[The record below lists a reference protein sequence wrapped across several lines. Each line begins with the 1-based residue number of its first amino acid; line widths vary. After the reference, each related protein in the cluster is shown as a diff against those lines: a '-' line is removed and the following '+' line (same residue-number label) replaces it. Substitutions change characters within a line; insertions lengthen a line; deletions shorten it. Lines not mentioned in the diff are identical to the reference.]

1 MFYRFIKRLFDLF
14 WSCVA
19 IICLS
24 PLLLLISL
32 IIKITSK
39 GPILYKAT
47 RVGKNGKIFLCYKF
61 RSMKVD
67 SGSVKLTTLKND
79 DRIYPFGRF
88 LRNTKMDELPQLF
101 NILSGKM
108 SIVGP
113 RPEDK
118 ENADLVYTGEYI
130 NILSVKPGLTSPAS
144 LYDYTHGE
152 KYQDENLYKEEFL
165 PKKLKLELYY
175 VEHKNFF
182 YDVGL
187 ILKTVGIIILT
198 VFGKKNF
205 KEPKI
210 LRKL

>member
-1 MFYRFIKRLFDLF
+1 MFYRFIKRIFDLF

-118 ENADLVYTGEYI
+118 ENADL
-130 NILSVKPGLTSPAS
+130 K
-144 LYDYTHGE
+144 
-152 KYQDENLYKEEFL
+152 
-165 PKKLKLELYY
+165 
-175 VEHKNFF
+175 
-182 YDVGL
+182 
-187 ILKTVGIIILT
+187 
-198 VFGKKNF
+198 
-205 KEPKI
+205 
-210 LRKL
+210 

>member
-1 MFYRFIKRLFDLF
+1 
-14 WSCVA
+14 
-19 IICLS
+19 
-24 PLLLLISL
+24 
-32 IIKITSK
+32 
-39 GPILYKAT
+39 
-47 RVGKNGKIFLCYKF
+47 
-61 RSMKVD
+61 MKVD

>member
-1 MFYRFIKRLFDLF
+1 MFYRFIKRIFDLF